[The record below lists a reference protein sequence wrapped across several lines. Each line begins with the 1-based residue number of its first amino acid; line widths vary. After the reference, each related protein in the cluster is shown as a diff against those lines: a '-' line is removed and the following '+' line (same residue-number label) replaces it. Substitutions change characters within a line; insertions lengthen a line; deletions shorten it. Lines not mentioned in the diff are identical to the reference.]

1 MIHPPYWDNQTFIF
15 YLAVGIICALIIGLH
30 FGTIHIGISKD
41 KLQYNYKKFWE
52 GYFPLILI
60 LIFFAGL
67 RKVGPGLGGTDS
79 LSYERDFLN
88 SLNGLGSFENTDVLY
103 GQYSL
108 YLRHLT
114 SSPLVF
120 RFVSYSFIAFCL
132 VYFIKE
138 ICPSKI
144 SWIPFILIVWPYI
157 CGFSSM
163 RSSMAIGFIQLGLV
177 ALFKKRYLLEWMC
190 IIACVLFHRMMF
202 FFVPM
207 FLVFHPISKL
217 IIKCNKVQLFLLIGI
232 SILIISWL
240 ALEIQKYV
248 MLYGL
253 MIETSSPTASY
264 MVKSADTN
272 LFESWPMF
280 IQQIFLLIF
289 LFINFKKFTNP
300 KEQFVLVLSCFDA
313 VLTFPALILGIY
325 RISQCLYVPTLM
337 LWGVLLYNFC
347 HKYTWHIRPIIDFVF
362 LLGFTFIF
370 YCRLQSMYESSSLMP
385 YILFWN

>member
-1 MIHPPYWDNQTFIF
+1 MHPPYWDNLTFIF
-15 YLAVGIICALIIGLH
+15 YYSIGIVCAIIIGLH
-30 FGTIHIGISKD
+30 FGTICVGISND
-41 KLQYNYKKFWE
+41 KLSYNSKKIWE
-52 GYFPLILI
+52 GYIPLILI
-60 LIFFAGL
+60 LIFFACL

-88 SLNGLGSFENTDVLY
+88 SLNGLGSFEDTDVLY

-108 YLRHLT
+108 YLRHIT

-138 ICPSKI
+138 ICPKKI
-144 SWIPFILIVWPYI
+144 SWIPFILVVWPYI

-177 ALFKKRYLLEWMC
+177 ALFKKKYVLEWVC
-190 IIACVLFHRMMF
+190 IVASVLFHRMMF

-207 FLVFHPISKL
+207 FLVFHPINKL
-217 IIKCNKVQLFLLIGI
+217 IIKCNKIQLFILIGT
-232 SILIISWL
+232 SILIISWI

-264 MVKSADTN
+264 MVKSVDKN

-289 LFINFKKFTNP
+289 LFINFRKFNTP
-300 KEQFVLVLSCFDA
+300 KERFVLVLSCFDA

-325 RISQCLYVPTLM
+325 RISQCLYIPTLM
-337 LWGVLLYNFC
+337 LWGILLHDFTNKF
-347 HKYTWHIRPIIDFVF
+347 TIHIRFIIDFLF
-362 LLGFTFIF
+362 LLGFSFIF
-370 YCRLQSMYESSSLMP
+370 YSRLQSMYESSSLMP
-385 YILFWN
+385 YIFFWN